1 MRVLGFSLFLTV
13 AFLLPAWA
21 DADEFGKC
29 PSCPSAHAI
38 AEQVV
43 ENLDARP
50 RPTIIHC
57 KNPRGAR
64 AGGYTARCSVF
75 FPAPGTPVQ

>member
-1 MRVLGFSLFLTV
+1 MRILGFSLVLMLT
-13 AFLLPAWA
+13 FLLPAWA
-21 DADEFGKC
+21 DEVCGTC
-29 PSCPSAHAI
+29 PSCPSAKVI
-38 AEQVV
+38 AEQVL

-64 AGGYTARCSVF
+64 AGGYTAKCSVF
-75 FPAPGTPVQ
+75 FPAPGTPIQ